1 MSFLKSEAE
10 AAVVGTLMVVG
21 VSIFIYV
28 ISVINPAKPTI
39 YLLAWAFVAIP
50 LVLVLTGWLAAE
62 AAYYACL
69 HHNRAIASAVLV
81 TIISAIAGIGLWYFI
96 ALAIGVPED
105 MRLFSA
111 SLYKYGPAE
120 LGAFLI
126 MYALNGAI
134 GGIFHYFMLHGRECE
149 VKKS

>member
-10 AAVVGTLMVVG
+10 AAIVGTLMVVG
-21 VSIFIYV
+21 ISIVIYV
-28 ISVINPAKPTI
+28 ISTIYPAKPII

-69 HHNRAIASAVLV
+69 RHNRSIASAVLV
-81 TIISAIAGIGLWYFI
+81 TILSAIAGIGIWYF
-96 ALAIGVPED
+96 LAPVIGVPGQ

-111 SLYKYGPAE
+111 SLNQYGPAE
-120 LGAFLI
+120 LAAFII

-149 VKKS
+149 DKKA